1 MDTLEKP
8 TIEEEIVFLTQKIH
22 NSKLRILDLAANLR
36 AYHPRSIPIIKAR
49 IKYPTEKL
57 KILESLLAE
66 QAAGWEIVFL
76 QPQNDHDEVWK
87 SVGPGPRIAKL
98 IPESHKLGNLIVHLN
113 HPK

>member
-22 NSKLRILDLAANLR
+22 NSNKRILFLAVD
-36 AYHPRSIPIIKAR
+36 PRIPLIKAR
-49 IKYPTEKL
+49 IKYSTEKL
-57 KILESLLAE
+57 KILQSLLAE

-87 SVGPGPRIAKL
+87 CVGPGPRITKL